1 MNDEH
6 SPDPSDISPPS
17 EIVAQLIP
25 SSRRMPHVK
34 NVFPSVSALGEK
46 LPLGYGV
53 RMVYSVAIEPPSK
66 QADAACEG
74 RSRMTS

>member
-1 MNDEH
+1 
-6 SPDPSDISPPS
+6 
-17 EIVAQLIP
+17 
-25 SSRRMPHVK
+25 MPHVK